1 MGRAEMQAI
10 DGDGGPSYSPV
21 KPTLTLLI
29 GQREASHVGVKA
41 ISTPMA
47 MKDHPVLAM
56 SARLRHDIFCI
67 KKKWEKVRPDGMET
81 DSYDPVSHHF
91 SLLASLK
98 GESSEKVLA
107 YLRLVDGSLP
117 RKAPDNQNA
126 QNLIPMQAAGVT
138 LSDQV
143 LRQVERGESLE
154 ISRLCAS
161 DVFGNKMKTG
171 SGAVLKPSD
180 LNLLMAWDNCHR
192 TMPQVKSFVAILEPE
207 LCRQFERH
215 GLKVKQIAPEVD
227 HRGVRVPI
235 EIDILDPRNIV
246 VTALLKDHFRR
257 ALGKSLKP
265 LHHVTWGAA
274 DPVASTGANLY
285 WLVNQR

>member
-1 MGRAEMQAI
+1 
-10 DGDGGPSYSPV
+10 
-21 KPTLTLLI
+21 
-29 GQREASHVGVKA
+29 
-41 ISTPMA
+41 
-47 MKDHPVLAM
+47 
-56 SARLRHDIFCI
+56 
-67 KKKWEKVRPDGMET
+67 MET
-81 DSYDPVSHHF
+81 DSYDSFSHHF

-98 GESSEKVLA
+98 GEPSEKVLA
-107 YLRLVDGSLP
+107 YLRLVDGSLS
-117 RKAPDNQNA
+117 RKSPDNQND

-180 LNLLMAWDNCHR
+180 LNLLMAWDNCHK
-192 TMPQVKSFVAILEPE
+192 TMPQVRSFVAILEPE
-207 LCRQFERH
+207 LCRQFERY
-215 GLKVKQIAPEVD
+215 GLTVKQIGPEID

-235 EIDILDPRNIV
+235 EIDILDPRNMG
-246 VTALLKDHFRR
+246 VTTLLRNHFKQALD
-257 ALGKSLKP
+257 KSLKP
-265 LHHVTWGAA
+265 LHHVTWDTA